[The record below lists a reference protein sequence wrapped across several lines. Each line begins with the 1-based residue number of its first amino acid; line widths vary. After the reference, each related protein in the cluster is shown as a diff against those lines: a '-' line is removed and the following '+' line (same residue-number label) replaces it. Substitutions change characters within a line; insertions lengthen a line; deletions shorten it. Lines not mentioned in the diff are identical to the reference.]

1 MQLWATLIYCFVSS
15 AIFNFAMGFKN
26 ICTADASFK
35 FTCPGHRTFFTSA
48 IFWGTLSPKRLFGA
62 GRRYNWMLVGFPLGV
77 LMVLLYWGM
86 RRRWPKSSL
95 LRQVHPVMI
104 CAGPATWGS
113 PYNMSYYIGNVYVV
127 LISFQWL
134 RKRYTAFW
142 AKYNYVVAASFPAAI
157 AVCSIVIFFAL
168 EIPNGGYSIEWWGN
182 DVVGLGCEGLGGCPR
197 LDIPEVGYFGDA
209 PGSGLFT

>member
-1 MQLWATLIYCFVSS
+1 
-15 AIFNFAMGFKN
+15 
-26 ICTADASFK
+26 
-35 FTCPGHRTFFTSA
+35 
-48 IFWGTLSPKRLFGA
+48 
-62 GRRYNWMLVGFPLGV
+62 
-77 LMVLLYWGM
+77 
-86 RRRWPKSSL
+86 
-95 LRQVHPVMI
+95 
-104 CAGPATWGS
+104 
-113 PYNMSYYIGNVYVV
+113 MSYYIGNVYVV